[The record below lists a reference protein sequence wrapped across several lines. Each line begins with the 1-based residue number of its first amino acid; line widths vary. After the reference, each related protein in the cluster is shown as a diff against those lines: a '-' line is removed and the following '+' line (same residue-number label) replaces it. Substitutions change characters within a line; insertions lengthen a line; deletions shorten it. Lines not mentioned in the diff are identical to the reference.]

1 MAITKR
7 RLDFMRVIKQL
18 YEATGLPV
26 HYARVAEVLGVS
38 KWSAYEMLKNLEIEG
53 FLARQYEV
61 NQVEKNPGRA
71 MVMFLPTNKL
81 EQILSDKKLVEK
93 PTNREW
99 QQEKERLLALF
110 DEVKKGNGK
119 LLFEQLV
126 TELPGLQ
133 SPLVS
138 CAYVITLVVSQLQSL
153 SENSLR
159 LLKNLATEARKG
171 PVGLA
176 MFIGT
181 AIGSLLKSA
190 APASIIGQLADH
202 LSEFQKNL
210 TSLTQSEE
218 VLLLDFLET
227 ALGKTA

>member
-7 RLDFMRVIKQL
+7 RLDFLKIIKQL

-38 KWSAYEMLKNLEIEG
+38 KWSAYEMLKNLEIDG
-53 FLARQYEV
+53 FLHRQYEV

-81 EQILSDKKLVEK
+81 EEVLSEQTPASK
-93 PTNREW
+93 PANREW
-99 QQEKERLLALF
+99 QQEKERLLSLF
-110 DEVKKGNGK
+110 DEVKKGGGK
-119 LLFEQLV
+119 TLLEQFV
-126 TELPGLQ
+126 TELPSLEN
-133 SPLVS
+133 PLVS
-138 CAYVITLVVSQLQSL
+138 CAYVITLVFSQLHSL

-159 LLKNLATEARKG
+159 LLKDLAVEARKG

-176 MFIGT
+176 MFVGT
-181 AIGSLLKSA
+181 VFGSLLKSA
-190 APASIIGQLADH
+190 EPFSVIGQLTEH
-202 LSEFQKNL
+202 FSEFQNNL

-218 VLLLDFLET
+218 RFLMDFLEA
-227 ALGKTA
+227 ALNKAI